1 MTPIGRLF
9 KNLSEFV
16 SSSLGSFFNMLES
29 MNMIHL
35 GIVSLAVLLIAA
47 YCLKG
52 SPVRGA

>member
-16 SSSLGSFFNMLES
+16 TSALGNFFDMLQN

-35 GIVSLAVLLIAA
+35 GIVSLCVLLIAA

-52 SPVRGA
+52 NPVRGA